1 MKKGN
6 LISIIAKINKLSHQF
21 IVSHL
26 EQKGIKGIVP
36 SHGDILFLLF
46 HNDAL
51 SMQDLATKIHRTKPT
66 VTVLV
71 DKLIELGYVKK
82 VKCDKDGRVS
92 YISLSQ
98 RGIELKPSLDEISD
112 RLNELVYAG
121 LSDAQA
127 EKLEIQLEFIRANFE
142 KS

>member
-6 LISIIAKINKLSHQF
+6 LISIISKVSKLSNKF
-21 IVSHL
+21 IVSQL
-26 EQKGIKGIVP
+26 EQKNIKGIVP

-71 DKLIELGYVKK
+71 DKLIELGYVEK

-98 RGIELKPSLDEISD
+98 IGLELKPSFDETSD

-127 EKLEIQLEFIRANFE
+127 EKLEMQLESIRANFE
-142 KS
+142 KN